1 MIVSFCRTG
10 YDPFID
16 YLKGVCI
23 LWVVITHAITPI
35 IHDYSLFCLW
45 GDMGVPLF
53 LLIQCIHVFKRG
65 DNHYSINWGKIWK
78 RVVKPFLIL
87 QILFFLIGVS
97 KYILLH
103 RDPTVFI
110 NNFIILG
117 GTGRGCFYPK
127 MYIEFA
133 ILILLFYP
141 IFRRSSKMGG
151 VYCC

>member
-1 MIVSFCRTG
+1 M
-10 YDPFID
+10 
-16 YLKGVCI
+16 
-23 LWVVITHAITPI
+23 
-35 IHDYSLFCLW
+35 

-87 QILFFLIGVS
+87 QILFLIGVS